1 MCESIEKKIVSTLN
15 RKEEQDMCE
24 YEQDNFEIVKSDAR
38 RVVAEFLEQAKLR
51 TGNLVVIGCSTSEIA
66 EHHIGSYSNA
76 ELGEAVFVA
85 MYEELTKAGL
95 SVATQCCEHLNRALI
110 MTEAD
115 AERFG
120 YEVVNVV
127 PQPKA
132 GGSFSTAA
140 WKHMENPVAVERI
153 QAHAGIDIGDTL
165 IGMHLRPVAVPVR
178 IEHPIIGGAHIVCA
192 RTRAKYVGGE
202 RARYNENL
210 E

>member
-110 MTEAD
+110 MT
-115 AERFG
+115 
-120 YEVVNVV
+120 
-127 PQPKA
+127 
-132 GGSFSTAA
+132 
-140 WKHMENPVAVERI
+140 
-153 QAHAGIDIGDTL
+153 
-165 IGMHLRPVAVPVR
+165 
-178 IEHPIIGGAHIVCA
+178 
-192 RTRAKYVGGE
+192 
-202 RARYNENL
+202 
-210 E
+210 